1 MATTGKKYIDF
12 NKATSISD
20 DDLILISQKINDI
33 DTNTLATVKQIKDA
47 CAGGGGSSNTNIEI
61 VENLPDEKNNNTIYF
76 LIKDTITS
84 TITSNTIKVSP
95 NMRVEVIN
103 NQ

>member
-33 DTNTLATVKQIKDA
+33 DTNTLATIKQIKDA
-47 CAGGGGSSNTNIEI
+47 CAGESSNNTNIEI
-61 VENLPDEKNNNTIYF
+61 VENLPDEKNDNTIYF

-95 NMRVEVIN
+95 NMRLELIDT
-103 NQ
+103 Q

>member
-33 DTNTLATVKQIKDA
+33 DTNTLATIKQIKDA
-47 CAGGGGSSNTNIEI
+47 CAEGSSNNTNIEI
-61 VENLPDEKNNNTIYF
+61 VENLPDEKNDNTIYF

-84 TITSNTIKVSP
+84 TITSNIIKVSP
-95 NMRVEVIN
+95 NMRLELIN
-103 NQ
+103 D

>member
-47 CAGGGGSSNTNIEI
+47 CAGIGGSSNTNIEI

-95 NMRVEVIN
+95 NMRLELID